1 MFIIYVID
9 LSTKN
14 FYKNQKT
21 QTTGKRKKS
30 FFSYFISEIPIC
42 SYIRFFLRKCLMFRR
57 SIYLNSTL
65 FRPEIMLCIS
75 LDKCLK
81 VKVHKMFRP
90 QTIIYVPTF
99 IYP

>member
-14 FYKNQKT
+14 FYKNQKI
-21 QTTGKRKKS
+21 QTVGKRKNLFSVILFEKFLFAHIS
-30 FFSYFISEIPIC
+30 GFFF
-42 SYIRFFLRKCLMFRR
+42 RKCLMFR

-65 FRPEIMLCIS
+65 FRPEILLCKS
-75 LDKCLK
+75 LNKYLK

-90 QTIIYVPTF
+90 QMIIYVPTF